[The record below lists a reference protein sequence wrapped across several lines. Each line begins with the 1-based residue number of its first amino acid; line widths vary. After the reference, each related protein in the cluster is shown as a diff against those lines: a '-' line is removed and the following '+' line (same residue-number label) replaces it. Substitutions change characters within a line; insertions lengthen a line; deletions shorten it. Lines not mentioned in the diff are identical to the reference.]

1 MVERVTPPER
11 QSGSGPGAAVR
22 SRATPRPAGRGGKG
36 WGALA
41 LLVLAG
47 LLAGTGVG
55 AAESWNGEGGPVLSP
70 SVSDSFSHKRHERLA
85 CMTCHLSS
93 SGSMLTF
100 QPPRGCQICHHVDQ
114 ARNGCAQ
121 CHEAGSVPDTI
132 AVHVQIAAAGD
143 PPLDRAIPFRHER
156 HAALQCRACH
166 GQPVTMEPTDSAL
179 TCRGCHAEHHES
191 GRTCATCHRTER
203 ITQAHAPPV
212 QAHVACDRCHTTAA
226 IAPLTPT
233 RSFCLVCHAPS
244 VDHHP
249 ARECVACHLQASPA
263 EYRPLLLK

>member
-1 MVERVTPPER
+1 MVERLSHPKR
-11 QSGSGPGAAVR
+11 QSGSGSDTTVR
-22 SRATPRPAGRGGKG
+22 SGAGVRPAGRSGKRWTG
-36 WGALA
+36 LA

-47 LLAGTGVG
+47 LLTGTGVG
-55 AAESWNGEGGPVLSP
+55 AAESWSEGAGPVP
-70 SVSDSFSHKRHERLA
+70 SRSASDSFTHKRHERLA

-93 SGSMLTF
+93 SGSVLTF

-121 CHEAGSVPDTI
+121 CHDAGSVPDAI

-143 PPLDRAIPFRHER
+143 PPLDRPIPFRHER
-156 HAALQCRACH
+156 HATLQCRACH

-179 TCRGCHAEHHES
+179 TCRGCHADHHES

-203 ITQAHAPPV
+203 IMPAHAPPV

-233 RSFCLVCHAPS
+233 RSFCLVCHAPG
-244 VDHHP
+244 VDHYP
-249 ARECVACHLQASPA
+249 ERECVACHLQASPA
-263 EYRPLLLK
+263 EYRPHLLK